1 MSVTHSL
8 DSLSADEIVLASAAI
23 RRARKSGLF
32 FRNIFNL
39 EPPKAQLI
47 PHLDAEHA
55 GSLCAD
61 TPRPPRRARAQYG
74 VIEHDGGRS
83 YMESTKTWLQAKRP
97 TSDASTQNNEPH
109 PPSTS
114 SQSLLTMLSPAAR
127 RGGDGTSTWLGGDH

>member
-1 MSVTHSL
+1 MSVKHSL
-8 DSLSADEIVLASAAI
+8 DSLSAHEIVLASAAI

-47 PHLDAEHA
+47 PYLDAEHA
-55 GSLCAD
+55 GTLCAD

-74 VIEHDGGRS
+74 VIEHDGSRS
-83 YMESTKTWLQAKRP
+83 YMESTIDLV
-97 TSDASTQNNEPH
+97 TSTSGASTQNNEPH